1 MNGVKDIL
9 VKDVR
14 PVVTDN
20 KMSNYECGKGG
31 GLRCASQAFLMES
44 RVNENIGTEV
54 IQHKAWKPSRAI
66 YF

>member
-1 MNGVKDIL
+1 MKDIL

-20 KMSNYECGKGG
+20 KMSNYECGNGG
-31 GLRCASQAFLMES
+31 GSRFRSASQAFLMES

-54 IQHKAWKPSRAI
+54 TQHKAWKPSRAI

>member
-1 MNGVKDIL
+1 MKEIV

-31 GLRCASQAFLMES
+31 GSRFRSASQAFLMES
-44 RVNENIGTEV
+44 RVNENIGTEGT
-54 IQHKAWKPSRAI
+54 QHKALKPSRAV
-66 YF
+66 